1 MNSCIYNGV
10 VTHTRFKPVKHF
22 LKYKTFS
29 FFIDLDEIDKLD
41 KDNPIF
47 SYNKFNIFSFYDKD
61 HGDRNGKSLKTWVFS
76 NLKKFDI
83 SENINNIKL
92 LCYPRIFGYVFNPL
106 SIFYCYENNLLKA
119 IFYEV
124 KNTFNEQHT
133 YIFKVKDN
141 NMIDQKCKKK
151 FYVSPFMDMDT
162 YYNFKLLNPNENL
175 SISIKQTDKE
185 DIVLSAVQTGK
196 RKEFTFKQLMLNF
209 FKYPLMSFKI
219 ISAIHFEALLLWLKG
234 AIYRKRDKKIKN
246 NLSYEKT
253 NESI

>member
-10 VTHTRFKPVKHF
+10 VTHTRFKPVKHL

-29 FFIDLDEIDKLD
+29 FFIDLDEIEKLD
-41 KDNPIF
+41 KDNLIF
-47 SYNKFNIFSFYDKD
+47 SYNRFNIFSFYNKD
-61 HGDRNGKSLKTWVFS
+61 HGERDGKSLKVWILD
-76 NLKKFDI
+76 NLRKFNID
-83 SENINNIKL
+83 ENVNKIKL

-106 SIFYCYENNLLKA
+106 SIFYCYEDDILKA

-141 NMIDQKCKKK
+141 GKIDQACKKK

-162 YYNFKLLNPNENL
+162 YYNFRLLNPNEKL
-175 SISIKQTDKE
+175 SVSIKQTDKE
-185 DIVLSAVQTGK
+185 DTVLTAVQTGK
-196 RKEFTFKQLMLNF
+196 RKEFTLKQLIINF
-209 FKYPLMSFKI
+209 FKYPLMTIKI
-219 ISAIHFEALLLWLKG
+219 ISAIHFEALLLWKKG

-246 NLSYEKT
+246 NLSYEK
-253 NESI
+253 N

>member
-29 FFIDLDEIDKLD
+29 FYIDLDELKKLD
-41 KDNPIF
+41 NNNPIF
-47 SYNKFNIFSFYDKD
+47 SYNRFNIFSFYDKD
-61 HGDRNGKSLKTWVFS
+61 HGDRDGKPLKVWVLD
-76 NLKKFDI
+76 NLKKFNI
-83 SENINNIKL
+83 NENINKIKL

-106 SIFYCYENNLLKA
+106 SVFYCYEDNSLKA

-141 NMIDQKCKKK
+141 KIEQKCKKK

-162 YYNFKLLNPNENL
+162 YYNFRLLNPNEKL
-175 SISIKQTDKE
+175 SVSIKQTDKE
-185 DIVLSAVQTGK
+185 DVVLTAIQTGI
-196 RKEFTFKQLMLNF
+196 RKEFTFKQLIINF
-209 FKYPLMSFKI
+209 FRYPLMSIKI
-219 ISAIHFEALLLWLKG
+219 ISAIHFEALLLWKKG
-234 AIYRKRDKKIKN
+234 AIYRKRNKKIKN
-246 NLSYEKT
+246 NLSYE
-253 NESI
+253 NIDDPI

>member
-29 FFIDLDEIDKLD
+29 FYIDLDEIKKLD
-41 KDNPIF
+41 NDNPIF
-47 SYNKFNIFSFYDKD
+47 SYNRFNIFSFYDKD
-61 HGDRNGKSLKTWVFS
+61 HGDRDGKALKVWVLD
-76 NLKKFDI
+76 NLKKFNI
-83 SENINNIKL
+83 NENINKIKL

-106 SIFYCYENNLLKA
+106 SVFYCYEDNLLKA
-119 IFYEV
+119 VFYEV

-141 NMIDQKCKKK
+141 KIEQKCKKK

-162 YYNFKLLNPNENL
+162 YYNFKLLSPNEKL
-175 SISIKQTDKE
+175 SVSIKQTDKE
-185 DIVLSAVQTGK
+185 DVVLTAIQTGI
-196 RKEFTFKQLMLNF
+196 RKEFTFNQLIINF
-209 FKYPLMSFKI
+209 FRYPLMSIKI
-219 ISAIHFEALLLWLKG
+219 ISAIHFEALLLWKKG

-246 NLSYEKT
+246 NLSYEKY
-253 NESI
+253 

>member
-22 LKYKTFS
+22 LKYKTLS
-29 FFIDLDEIDKLD
+29 FFIYLDEIDKLD
-41 KDNPIF
+41 KDHLIF

-61 HGDRNGKSLKTWVFS
+61 HGDRNGKSLKTWVLS
-76 NLKKFDI
+76 NLKRFDI
-83 SENINNIKL
+83 NENINKIKL

-196 RKEFTFKQLMLNF
+196 RKEFT
-209 FKYPLMSFKI
+209 
-219 ISAIHFEALLLWLKG
+219 LK
-234 AIYRKRDKKIKN
+234 
-246 NLSYEKT
+246 
-253 NESI
+253 